1 MADKNYH
8 TFTVNGR
15 FVSEKEYNQFAQVMD
30 ELTPSGTDLYWKKMA
45 EADASH
51 AEVINALRNIG
62 KGKYVYNPDDPF
74 KKAIGGPVR
83 SKRRPMDGIAVS
95 GLTKAPYRRT

>member
-8 TFTVNGR
+8 TYTVNGR
-15 FVSEKEYNQFAQVMD
+15 IVSKEDFDKNAELD

-51 AEVINALRNIG
+51 AEVIDALRNIG

>member
-8 TFTVNGR
+8 TYTVNGR
-15 FVSEKEYNQFAQVMD
+15 IVSKEDFDKNAELD
-30 ELTPSGTDLYWKKMA
+30 KLTPSGTELYRKKMA
-45 EADASH
+45 KGDVSH
-51 AEVINALRNIG
+51 ADVMGALLNMG
-62 KGKYVYNPDDPF
+62 KGKYIYNPEDPF
-74 KKAIGGPVR
+74 KKAIGGPVS